1 MRVLITGSRDWEGIY
16 AEQRIYT
23 IMSLLL
29 RLCSH
34 LGTKLTIIHGD
45 CPTGAD
51 QIADRWA
58 RRWEDEGV
66 TVTTYPA
73 KWQLYGKR
81 AGPVRNEIMV
91 NNSQADLALA
101 FLRNGSSGTRHTIA
115 LARMAGIPTYVI
127 DWEEDIP

>member
-1 MRVLITGSRDWEGIY
+1 MRVLVTGSRDWEGIY
-16 AEQRIYT
+16 AKQRIQLALD
-23 IMSLLL
+23 LLL
-29 RLCSH
+29 AFCELI
-34 LGTKLTIIHGD
+34 GTKLTIIHGD

-58 RRWEDEGV
+58 RRREPEGV
-66 TVTTYPA
+66 ELVTYPA

-81 AGPVRNEIMV
+81 AGFVRNEIMV

-101 FLRNGSSGTRHTIA
+101 FLRNGSSGTRHTID

-127 DWEEDIP
+127 DWEEEIP